1 MDVCFSFEIG
11 PLWYNYSMLYHSLTY
26 GDMPLDKVKEKISD
40 FMKEN
45 NKDQYQVVIG
55 TDSQKKSG
63 GTTDFVTAIIVH
75 RLGRGGIYFWCRIE
89 DKKIRV
95 LKQRILEEASM
106 SLATAH
112 DLMGMFKANGVRQ
125 FDFVIHV
132 DVGSVGPTRE
142 MITEVVSMIR
152 GSGFAV
158 KTKPESYGASKVAD
172 RHT

>member
-1 MDVCFSFEIG
+1 M
-11 PLWYNYSMLYHSLTY
+11 YHSETY
-26 GDMPLDKVKEKISD
+26 GDLPLPQVKERISA
-40 FMKEN
+40 FMKANKN
-45 NKDQYQVVIG
+45 NRYQVIIG

-75 RLGRGGIYFWCRIE
+75 RMGSGGIYFWKRIV
-89 DKKIRV
+89 DSKMRV

-106 SLATAH
+106 SLATAQE
-112 DLMGMFKANGVRQ
+112 LLGMFKANGVRE

-132 DVGSVGPTRE
+132 DVGTQGPTRE
-142 MITEVVSMIR
+142 LITEVVSMIR
-152 GSGFAV
+152 GSGFQV

>member
-1 MDVCFSFEIG
+1 M
-11 PLWYNYSMLYHSLTY
+11 YHSETY
-26 GDMPLDKVKEKISD
+26 GDVELPQVKECISG
-40 FMKEN
+40 FMKAYKN
-45 NKDQYQVVIG
+45 NRFQVIIG

-75 RLGRGGIYFWCRIE
+75 RIGSGGIYFWKRIVD
-89 DKKIRV
+89 DKKRV

-106 SLATAH
+106 SLATAQE
-112 DLMGMFKANGVRQ
+112 LLGMFKANGVRE

-132 DVGSVGPTRE
+132 DVGTQGPTRE
-142 MITEVVSMIR
+142 LITEVVSMIR
-152 GSGFAV
+152 GSGFQV